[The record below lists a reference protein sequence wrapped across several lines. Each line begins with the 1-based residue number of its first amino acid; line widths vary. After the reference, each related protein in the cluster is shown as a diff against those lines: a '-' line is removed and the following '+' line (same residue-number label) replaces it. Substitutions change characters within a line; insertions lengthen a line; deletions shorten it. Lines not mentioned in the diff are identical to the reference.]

1 MSEVLVKYIDAY
13 LPELSKKEGD
23 CGFDLRC
30 VLQDSITLEPN
41 ETYVVPTGVAIAMPN
56 GVGGFVFPRSGLGCK
71 GLVLR
76 NLTGVIDSNY
86 RGEVKVCVWNTSS
99 EPMVINP
106 YDRIAQIVFM
116 PYISGEIKE
125 VEELPSSERGS
136 NGFGSSGVE

>member
-1 MSEVLVKYIDAY
+1 MEQIKVKYLDGY
-13 LPELSKKEGD
+13 LPELEKKAGD
-23 CGFDLRC
+23 CGYDLRA
-30 VLQDSITLEPN
+30 VIKSEVVIGAGES
-41 ETYVVPTGVAIAMPN
+41 YVIPTGIALAMPD

-99 EPMVINP
+99 EPMAINP